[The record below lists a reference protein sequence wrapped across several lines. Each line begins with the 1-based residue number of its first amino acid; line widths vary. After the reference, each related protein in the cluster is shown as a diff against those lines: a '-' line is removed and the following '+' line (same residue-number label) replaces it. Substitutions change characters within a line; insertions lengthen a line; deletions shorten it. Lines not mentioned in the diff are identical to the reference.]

1 MNSYTYFFTLILIFF
16 YIKVSFSNQPVK
28 FDNAAYQLSVPK
40 ILDLEDKKLYL
51 KIRSLQ
57 IEGNWSEVDKKVK
70 LLKDKILLGHID
82 YDKLMHPNKYKSS
95 YDELSE
101 WLIKYNDFP
110 IVMQRRVYSL
120 MMKRSSDPKK
130 INNEK
135 NNVVESTSEAPSLD
149 QNIEV
154 SKISRNEAIENED
167 RVQFE
172 NSTVIGS
179 ISLVGASIDD
189 LTFKKYTNTLNGDDN
204 VVLLNPKKV
213 EDGYYIETGWATA
226 NKNINLPNSKT
237 IWTIEGN
244 NKLTPNSPIKL
255 SWTNDQN
262 IKFIKD
268 ISIDD
273 QYLFKVNQT
282 IINNSEKTYNFYPY
296 GQIIRNIAPEIIDFF
311 ILHEGLI
318 GVFDD
323 QLVEEDYDDI
333 EEKKFSINAD
343 KGWLGITDKYWITS
357 LIPQENRKFR
367 TDFDYKNKFRANF
380 IETSATEI
388 GANETKSNE
397 IKIIIAAKEVDIIDG
412 YAENLNIS
420 KYDLAIDWGWFYF
433 LVKPLFFVIDYFFEL
448 TGNFGIA
455 IILITICIRIVFF
468 PLANYSFKS
477 MAKMKVLQPEMTRLK
492 ELHKEDKMKLQQEMM
507 ALYKKEKVNPV
518 SGCLPIFIQIPFFF
532 AIYKVLFVTLEMRHQ
547 PFYGWIKDLSER
559 DPTSIFN
566 LFGLIPWDPPSFL
579 LIGVWPCLMGLSMY
593 LQQKLNPTPPDPI
606 QAKIF
611 AFFPLFLTVI
621 LAPFPSGLVIYWTIN
636 NILTMAQQY
645 VIIKR
650 TTVKTAQ

>member
-1 MNSYTYFFTLILIFF
+1 MDSKNVIAAISLSAAVIIIYGLFFA
-16 YIKVSFSNQPVK
+16 P
-28 FDNAAYQLSVPK
+28 PPP
-40 ILDLEDKKLYL
+40 DL
-51 KIRSLQ
+51 
-57 IEGNWSEVDKKVK
+57 
-70 LLKDKILLGHID
+70 
-82 YDKLMHPNKYKSS
+82 
-95 YDELSE
+95 
-101 WLIKYNDFP
+101 
-110 IVMQRRVYSL
+110 
-120 MMKRSSDPKK
+120 KK

-149 QNIEV
+149 QNVEV

-204 VVLLNPKKV
+204 VILLNPKKV

-244 NKLTPNSPIKL
+244 DKLTPNSPIKL

-296 GQIIRNIAPEIIDFF
+296 GQIIRNLAPEIIDFF

-433 LVKPLFFVIDYFFEL
+433 LVKPLFFLIDYFFKL

>member
-1 MNSYTYFFTLILIFF
+1 LDSKNVIAAISLSAAVIIIYGLFFA
-16 YIKVSFSNQPVK
+16 P
-28 FDNAAYQLSVPK
+28 P
-40 ILDLEDKKLYL
+40 
-51 KIRSLQ
+51 
-57 IEGNWSEVDKKVK
+57 
-70 LLKDKILLGHID
+70 
-82 YDKLMHPNKYKSS
+82 P
-95 YDELSE
+95 
-101 WLIKYNDFP
+101 P
-110 IVMQRRVYSL
+110 
-120 MMKRSSDPKK
+120 DPKK

-135 NNVVESTSEAPSLD
+135 NNIVESTSEAPSLD
-149 QNIEV
+149 QNVEV

-179 ISLVGASIDD
+179 ISLVGGSIDD

-204 VVLLNPKKV
+204 VILLNPKKV

-273 QYLFKVNQT
+273 KYLFKVNQT

-296 GQIIRNIAPEIIDFF
+296 GQIIRNLAPEIIDFF

-433 LVKPLFFVIDYFFEL
+433 LVKPLFFLIDYFFKL

>member
-1 MNSYTYFFTLILIFF
+1 MDSKNVIAAISLSAAVIIIYGLFFA
-16 YIKVSFSNQPVK
+16 P
-28 FDNAAYQLSVPK
+28 P
-40 ILDLEDKKLYL
+40 
-51 KIRSLQ
+51 
-57 IEGNWSEVDKKVK
+57 
-70 LLKDKILLGHID
+70 
-82 YDKLMHPNKYKSS
+82 P
-95 YDELSE
+95 
-101 WLIKYNDFP
+101 P
-110 IVMQRRVYSL
+110 
-120 MMKRSSDPKK
+120 DPKK

-149 QNIEV
+149 QNVEV

-179 ISLVGASIDD
+179 ISLVGGSIDD

-204 VVLLNPKKV
+204 VILLNPKKV

-296 GQIIRNIAPEIIDFF
+296 GQIIRNLEPEIIDFF

-433 LVKPLFFVIDYFFEL
+433 LVKPLFFLIDYFFKL

>member
-1 MNSYTYFFTLILIFF
+1 MDSKNVIAAISLSAAVIIIYGLFFA
-16 YIKVSFSNQPVK
+16 P
-28 FDNAAYQLSVPK
+28 P
-40 ILDLEDKKLYL
+40 
-51 KIRSLQ
+51 
-57 IEGNWSEVDKKVK
+57 
-70 LLKDKILLGHID
+70 
-82 YDKLMHPNKYKSS
+82 P
-95 YDELSE
+95 
-101 WLIKYNDFP
+101 P
-110 IVMQRRVYSL
+110 
-120 MMKRSSDPKK
+120 DPKK

-135 NNVVESTSEAPSLD
+135 NNIVESTSEAPSLD
-149 QNIEV
+149 QNVEV

-179 ISLVGASIDD
+179 ISLVGGSIDD

-204 VVLLNPKKV
+204 VILLNPKKV

-296 GQIIRNIAPEIIDFF
+296 GQIIRNLAPEIIDFF

-433 LVKPLFFVIDYFFEL
+433 LVKPLFFLIDYFFKL

-650 TTVKTAQ
+650 TTVKTVQ